1 MQQGK
6 SESGESGRRT
16 NERKN
21 LVAERGDRAGSWLDL
36 DIKVNFVSWA
46 QRHTHTNHGGLAAA
60 KMSRALDLLR
70 DGIWI
75 LESDRTKECFFAP
88 REIIEKCSSRES
100 LQFICRH
107 TFVLPSPACERN
119 SWLDHYRPRQ
129 PSDLHATGSPIV
141 VVVVVFVW
149 LLSPQNLRSSSFV

>member
-1 MQQGK
+1 MAAEERVAAPANK
-6 SESGESGRRT
+6 RKEKSGRRA
-16 NERKN
+16 RRSRRQ
-21 LVAERGDRAGSWLDL
+21 LAG
-36 DIKVNFVSWA
+36 F
-46 QRHTHTNHGGLAAA
+46 RHKSQLCFLGAKAHTNHGGLAAA